1 MKDIYSPLEIDE
13 EWDNYAPMADGGSTA
28 LMERPAEIAP
38 TTNIPVSS
46 SDVQTPPIT
55 ETSAE
60 AFAMPAS
67 NVMPGN
73 GFHDTGTQEPS
84 KPDTAYTAAEA
95 LIDKPATNT
104 DTFDIADTSSNNSSD
119 TSRLVKIT
127 PGETTTEIPSTDTP
141 HEIEPV
147 KINVMG
153 GETPEETPDSSSTL
167 ADPID
172 ESIGGNKIVGV
183 PEATPLIAPMVK
195 EEDSDDVINT
205 GTISPYTI
213 EASDDEG
220 ESNDDMV
227 ENSESDTADDTD
239 DTESDTA
246 ASSSEAKADKPK
258 VENKDTAPAS
268 GDTTIEAVKNDL
280 LKRVDALNEERGK
293 IQASIEAMEKDK
305 KKYTDDYNED
315 MAAIGD
321 GIKTANEKLADYDK
335 FIAQLESLK

>member
-28 LMERPAEIAP
+28 LMERPAETLT

-46 SDVQTPPIT
+46 SDVQTPA
-55 ETSAE
+55 AE

-104 DTFDIADTSSNNSSD
+104 DTFDIADTSSSNSSD
-119 TSRLVKIT
+119 TSGLVKIT
-127 PGETTTEIPSTDTP
+127 PGETTPEIPSTDTP
-141 HEIEPV
+141 HEIKGVPI
-147 KINVMG
+147 KVMG
-153 GETPEETPDSSSTL
+153 GETPEVTPDSSSTL

-172 ESIGGNKIVGV
+172 ESIGGNKIVSV

-213 EASDDEG
+213 EASDDSG
-220 ESNDDMV
+220 ESSDDMV

-239 DTESDTA
+239 DIESDTA
-246 ASSSEAKADKPK
+246 ASSSETKADKPK

-321 GIKTANEKLADYDK
+321 GIKAANEKLADYDK